1 MKLILLLPLR
11 LSKCT
16 RFLLH
21 FSCCIV
27 MRNSTIYL
35 LLLLLVRRT
44 IKYIKIIVFPR
55 YTQCSNVFYEVGFT
69 LVNISFV
76 FFSAFNVF
84 ETGNAICAELQQ
96 ITGWCREPTAG
107 GQCVKSVHRSSGN
120 RHYANR
126 IAPLE
131 SRFWWIVSP
140 PFFFLTI
147 INDSYINHLTSKNCF
162 IFYVFGNNLNKK
174 RFTCWKFFLA
184 LGRRNKAW
192 IRGERRVTRLQQ
204 FQNVTVFLKVGM
216 KAENLQLFQI

>member
-1 MKLILLLPLR
+1 MTEAPIVRKNYKKQSPYIHRAYTYLRQNIMKLILLLPLR

-55 YTQCSNVFYEVGFT
+55 YTQCSNVFCEVGFT

-96 ITGWCREPTAG
+96 IMG
-107 GQCVKSVHRSSGN
+107 G
-120 RHYANR
+120 
-126 IAPLE
+126 
-131 SRFWWIVSP
+131 
-140 PFFFLTI
+140 
-147 INDSYINHLTSKNCF
+147 
-162 IFYVFGNNLNKK
+162 
-174 RFTCWKFFLA
+174 
-184 LGRRNKAW
+184 
-192 IRGERRVTRLQQ
+192 
-204 FQNVTVFLKVGM
+204 
-216 KAENLQLFQI
+216 